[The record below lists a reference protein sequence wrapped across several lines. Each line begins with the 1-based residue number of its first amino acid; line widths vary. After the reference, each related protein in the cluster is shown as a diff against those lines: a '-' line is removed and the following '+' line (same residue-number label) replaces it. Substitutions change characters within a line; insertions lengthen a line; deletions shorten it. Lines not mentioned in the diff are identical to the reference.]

1 MIDDLGFWLEIR
13 RHLLGIAHAICKRYG
28 WQGLIVL
35 LTGKE

>member
-13 RHLLGIAHAICKRYG
+13 RHLLAIGVAIFRRYG
-28 WQGLIVL
+28 WKGLVLL